1 MILYLY
7 KDNSKVI
14 INEGVIMKTQA
25 AFFDIDG
32 TIFRNSLMIE
42 HFQKLITFEV
52 IDPEVWY
59 TKVKSVYLEWE
70 KRYGDFEEYLEI
82 LAGVYLEE
90 LKGINKSYIEYIAD
104 HVIKSNGD
112 MVYKYSRNQI
122 EYHKKQNHKIFFI
135 SGSPDFLV
143 SRMSEKYEA
152 TDYRGSI
159 YKVNSKNEFTGEIVK
174 MWDSE
179 SKQRELHNLIKEYKV
194 DLENSYAYGDT
205 TGDFS
210 MLKMV
215 GYPVAINPNRAL
227 LMAIKE
233 DEELNKKTTI
243 IVERKNVIYKLNPL
257 VDII

>member
-1 MILYLY
+1 
-7 KDNSKVI
+7 
-14 INEGVIMKTQA
+14 MKIKA

-42 HFQKLITFEV
+42 HFQKLISFEV

-59 TKVKSVYLEWE
+59 TRVKKVYLEWE
-70 KRYGDFEEYLEI
+70 KRFGDFEEYLEI

-90 LKGINKSYIEYIAD
+90 LKGFDKSYIEYIAD

-122 EYHKKQNHKIFFI
+122 EYHKKNNHKVFFI

-143 SRMSEKYEA
+143 SRMAEKYGA

-159 YKVNSKNEFTGEIVK
+159 YKVDSNNLFTGEIVK

-179 SKQRELHNLIKEYKV
+179 SKQKELLSLIEEYDV

-205 TGDFS
+205 TGDIS
-210 MLKMV
+210 MLKMI
-215 GYPVAINPNRAL
+215 GNPVAINPNKEL
-227 LMAIKE
+227 LLSIRE
-233 DEELNKKTTI
+233 DEDLSKKTTI
-243 IVERKNVIYKLNPL
+243 IVERKNVIYKLNPH
-257 VDII
+257 VDLLYL